1 MITSMSSC
9 LIDTFCKIPP
19 PSRISPEEVRKVLSV
34 WTNGSSAKWYNAH
47 SPKMM
52 LALIV
57 GLYRVST
64 GVPLMVQGIVE
75 VGEPIWR
82 ISGDNSSYLD
92 HLLFIMAVNF
102 LTFSLWKAASIGF
115 CDSNENQLFPLEE
128 IIWDVFKIFKKIILE
143 LERELQRLNIFF
155 LRNLCFG
162 RRFYGWI

>member
-1 MITSMSSC
+1 MSSW
-9 LIDTFCKIPP
+9 LIDTFCKIPL
-19 PSRISPEEVRKVLSV
+19 PSRISLEEVRKVLSV

-75 VGEPIWR
+75 VGELIWR

-102 LTFSLWKAASIGF
+102 LTFSLWKNSF
-115 CDSNENQLFPLEE
+115 YRVCRSNVNRWLPLAE
-128 IIWDVFKIFKKIILE
+128 IIRGVSDIFKKIILE
-143 LERELQRLNIFF
+143 FEREFRRLNFF
-155 LRNLCFG
+155 SLGL
-162 RRFYGWI
+162 

>member
-1 MITSMSSC
+1 MDIDLTLSRSIREQFLDGVPDQEIEVLDMKMWKSRIMSMSLC
-9 LIDTFCKIPP
+9 LIDMFCRIPL

-102 LTFSLWKAASIGF
+102 LTFSLWKAASIGSVEAMGTSGF
-115 CDSNENQLFPLEE
+115 L
-128 IIWDVFKIFKKIILE
+128 
-143 LERELQRLNIFF
+143 LQK
-155 LRNLCFG
+155 
-162 RRFYGWI
+162 